1 MSKSEFLLL
10 IPGIIY
16 GVGVVDLIKVTF
28 RKHYWEIYLWAIIL
42 FLVLIL
48 QWYSLFYAMD
58 QIGESK
64 LSFTFMMI
72 TPLVFTRG
80 CYILTPTEN
89 AETKSYFIK
98 YRSAFFIN
106 LVFMILA
113 NGASQYFLVE
123 ESDPRALARLVFL
136 PLILAAAYW
145 DNQWYRLAIA
155 LLFFIV
161 YAQFFTTS

>member
-28 RKHYWEIYLWAIIL
+28 QKHYWEIYLWAIIL
-42 FLVLIL
+42 FLVFIL
-48 QWYSLFYAMD
+48 QWYSLYNAID

-64 LSFTFMMI
+64 LSFTLMMV

-80 CYILTPTEN
+80 CYILTPTES
-89 AETKSYFIK
+89 AETKTYFIQ
-98 YRSAFFIN
+98 YRRAFFIN

-113 NGASQYFLVE
+113 NGISQYFLVL
-123 ESDPRALARLVFL
+123 ESDPRALARLFFL
-136 PLILAAAYW
+136 PLILVAAYW
-145 DNQWYRLAIA
+145 DNQWYRLVIA

-161 YAQFFTTS
+161 YAQFFIGS